1 MTTRGT
7 SNGEAEPSGQGGK
20 AAPAKRHEPEV
31 PRAAVALPA
40 EGVVLAE
47 RLSETLDS
55 HDIEFGA
62 AIDEVVCTVPADRL
76 IDICQQLKD
85 DPEFGFTYL
94 RLLTVVDYLEQ
105 DGEFEVAYHLFS
117 LANHHKMVVKTRIPE
132 RGASLPSVTGV
143 WRGADWYEREMHDL
157 FGVVFDGH
165 PDLSPLVLPDDF
177 EGFPGRKS
185 YPLND
190 YGEW

>member
-1 MTTRGT
+1 
-7 SNGEAEPSGQGGK
+7 
-20 AAPAKRHEPEV
+20 
-31 PRAAVALPA
+31 
-40 EGVVLAE
+40 
-47 RLSETLDS
+47 
-55 HDIEFGA
+55 
-62 AIDEVVCTVPADRL
+62 
-76 IDICQQLKD
+76 
-85 DPEFGFTYL
+85 
-94 RLLTVVDYLEQ
+94 
-105 DGEFEVAYHLFS
+105 
-117 LANHHKMVVKTRIPE
+117 PE